1 MRNNSKETSK
11 NFYRNKKPVSAD
23 GITIDEGSLW
33 ELLNGLMVLSD
44 DDQYITMVPST
55 NFVAVED

>member
-1 MRNNSKETSK
+1 MRNNSKEKTE

-23 GITIDEGSLW
+23 GIIIDEGSLW
-33 ELLNGLMVLSD
+33 QLLNGLMVLSD
-44 DDQYITMVPST
+44 DDQYITTLPST

>member
-11 NFYRNKKPVSAD
+11 NFYRNKKPVIAD

-33 ELLNGLMVLSD
+33 ELLNGLMVLTD

-55 NFVAVED
+55 NFVAVEG